1 MGTIVSVL
9 TAWCDNC
16 DSMLT
21 NIETQVSSSHVTLA
35 FDDEQLGQTFDL
47 CLQVDKVNKEKTDT
61 NNHKAALEQKIKYVL
76 AETCQDGDCNWD
88 YFSDVKQQIKNQ
100 PSGEDG
106 DPDSRMETER
116 MDRRDKKAAKGK
128 GLRGSSKSGGKK
140 KHSTSLISA

>member
-35 FDDEQLGQTFDL
+35 FGDEQQFSAQKGFDLLGQNFHL

-61 NNHKAALEQKIKYVL
+61 NNHKAALEQKIKQV
-76 AETCQDGDCNWD
+76 
-88 YFSDVKQQIKNQ
+88 
-100 PSGEDG
+100 
-106 DPDSRMETER
+106 
-116 MDRRDKKAAKGK
+116 
-128 GLRGSSKSGGKK
+128 
-140 KHSTSLISA
+140 

>member
-61 NNHKAALEQKIKYVL
+61 NNHKAALEQKIK
-76 AETCQDGDCNWD
+76 
-88 YFSDVKQQIKNQ
+88 
-100 PSGEDG
+100 
-106 DPDSRMETER
+106 
-116 MDRRDKKAAKGK
+116 
-128 GLRGSSKSGGKK
+128 
-140 KHSTSLISA
+140 